1 MLGPICRLLER
12 WRESSRRY
20 EELLDD
26 MALEEFERQ
35 REAPEEPEFPP
46 VADESQLER

>member
-1 MLGPICRLLER
+1 MLGPIRRLLES
-12 WRESSRRY
+12 WREHSRRY
-20 EELLDD
+20 DELLDE

-35 REAPEEPEFPP
+35 REAPEEPDFPT

>member
-1 MLGPICRLLER
+1 MLGPIRRLLDG

-20 EELLDD
+20 DELLDEI
-26 MALEEFERQ
+26 ALDEYERQ
-35 REAPEEPEFPP
+35 REAPEEPDFPT

>member
-1 MLGPICRLLER
+1 MLGPIGRLIER

-20 EELLDD
+20 EELLDE
-26 MALEEFERQ
+26 MALEEFERE

-46 VADESQLER
+46 VADESQLEA

>member
-1 MLGPICRLLER
+1 MLALVRRLLER

-20 EELLDD
+20 EELLDE
-26 MALEEFERQ
+26 MALDEFERK

-46 VADESQLER
+46 VADESQLEA